1 MGKALECIRL
11 AKNFGGV
18 EAINSV
24 SLGIEEGERRAII
37 GPNGAGKT
45 TLFRLI
51 SGEYPVT
58 SGQIRIFGKDVTDL
72 PAHKRAYLVLGRT
85 FQVTNLFFPL
95 TVIDN
100 LILAQMGLKKSKFSV
115 FKPLFLYKEFYQKAN
130 EVLDNMG
137 IVEKRD
143 EIVKN
148 LAHGEQRQIEI
159 AMALITN
166 PKILLLDEPTA
177 GLSEMESKMIARM
190 IKDLDDK
197 ITMLVIEH
205 DMDVAFELS
214 NSVTVM
220 NLGEVF
226 AEGTPREIKDSKKV
240 QEIYL
245 GEEE

>member
-72 PAHKRAYLVLGRT
+72 PAHKRAYLGLGRT